1 MPLRVLVISPYP
13 LLPRVHGGR
22 ARTTGLAIGLARAG
36 AEVAVLCPWAPSQPR
51 SWTFPGGVSGH
62 AHLLAANALPAVL
75 PESFASPL
83 ALLSLQPRS
92 PWGVRRWL
100 RSFSDF
106 DVVQFEFCAQA
117 RWMELASPRA
127 KIVYSAHN
135 VELDFLHHAAGSHR
149 LERWSAQRVER
160 LERLAVRRSDL
171 VITCA
176 EEDVRR
182 LAELYGRPSRS
193 AVVPQGCDAALLRS
207 DRARIRN
214 AARAELGLEPH
225 HRVLLFLGGDAWHN
239 REAVRFLV
247 DRVRPKLGSDTRLL
261 IVGKCGREL
270 RGRDDSGVICLG
282 FVDDLAPVFAA
293 ADVALNTV
301 SDGSGSSVK
310 LAYYLGA
317 GLPVLSTPA
326 GVRGQHPLSAGVRVT
341 RRERFAEALSD
352 IAPARDADRPPSG
365 GVTWDELGRRL
376 FQEYEALD
384 RPSRMAKPRE
394 APELS
399 RRLAAK

>member
-1 MPLRVLVISPYP
+1 M
-13 LLPRVHGGR
+13 
-22 ARTTGLAIGLARAG
+22 
-36 AEVAVLCPWAPSQPR
+36 LCPWAPGQPR

-100 RSFSDF
+100 RSLSDF

-117 RWMELASPRA
+117 RWMELVSPQA

-149 LERWSAQRVER
+149 LDRWSAQRVER
-160 LERLAVRRSDL
+160 LERLAVSRSDL
-171 VITCA
+171 VVTCA
-176 EEDVRR
+176 EEDGQR
-182 LAELYGRPSRS
+182 LTELYGSAPRI
-193 AVVPQGCDAALLRS
+193 AVVPQGCDTSLRYA
-207 DRARIRN
+207 DRSRMRN
-214 AARAELGLEPH
+214 DARAKLGIEPH
-225 HRVLLFLGGDAWHN
+225 QRVLLFLGGDAWHN

-247 DRVRPKLGSDTRLL
+247 DRVLPELSSDTRLL
-261 IVGKCGREL
+261 VVGKCGREI
-270 RGRDDSGVICLG
+270 RGRDDGGAICLG

-293 ADVALNTV
+293 ADVALNAV
-301 SDGSGSSVK
+301 SDGCGSSVK

-317 GLPVLSTPA
+317 GLPVVSTPA
-326 GVRGQHPLSAGVRVT
+326 GVRGQHPIPAGVRVAP
-341 RRERFAEALSD
+341 RERFAEALSA
-352 IAPARDADRPPSG
+352 IADPPSSG

-384 RPSRMAKPRE
+384 RPSPMAKPRE

-399 RRLAAK
+399 RRVAAN